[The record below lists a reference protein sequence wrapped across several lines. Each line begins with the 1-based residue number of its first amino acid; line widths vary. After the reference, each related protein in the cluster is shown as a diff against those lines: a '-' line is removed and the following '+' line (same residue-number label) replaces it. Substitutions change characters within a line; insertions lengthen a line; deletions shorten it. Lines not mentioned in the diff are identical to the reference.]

1 MSIVSS
7 PKIYKGRGLLW
18 NVQCSYDCFLFFLYI
33 YSHLFFQK
41 KTSNIRN
48 LEEVRRNC
56 FYPSTGFY
64 FTLQNFFY
72 PPWKNI
78 MMYIKLL
85 VLIGFDLHFPLISGI
100 YILNQIGFIS
110 YLSAF
115 TLFYIILYI
124 QYINY
129 KDL

>member
-1 MSIVSS
+1 
-7 PKIYKGRGLLW
+7 
-18 NVQCSYDCFLFFLYI
+18 
-33 YSHLFFQK
+33 
-41 KTSNIRN
+41 
-48 LEEVRRNC
+48 
-56 FYPSTGFY
+56 
-64 FTLQNFFY
+64 
-72 PPWKNI
+72 